1 MPKLNIVGWRE
12 GLLKISMVHL
22 LQERLSLSLTDAK
35 AAVDAIGAGET
46 VSFTLDNSI
55 DAVALRDDLE
65 RIGAIVELETEDEP
79 LRVTSQ
85 GET

>member
-12 GLLKISMVHL
+12 GLLKISMTHL

-35 AAVDAIGAGET
+35 ATVDAFGAGET
-46 VSFTLDNSI
+46 VSFTLDDSI
-55 DAVALRDDLE
+55 DAILLRDDLE
-65 RIGAIVELETEDEP
+65 RIGAIVELEADDEP
-79 LRVTSQ
+79 LRVSSQ